1 MFDSVRAAE
10 AILARI
16 AESSPAS
23 EELRRLD
30 DDAVA
35 AMKEAGLTRIFTPQR
50 FGGHELAPRHHIL
63 ACATLARGCTAAAW
77 VLMVCGAHSYV
88 VGRFPEACQKEV
100 FGADPDVLI
109 AGTLAAQGTIA
120 PASGGWILDGR
131 WQFGSGVDH
140 SPWLLVGARPA
151 EKGYRAQHVVVPK
164 ADLEVDD
171 TWYTL
176 GMRGSGSKDIVARK
190 VFVPAYRAMESG
202 PLFLGTFAGSTA
214 PVYRLPVS
222 AGLATMLSATI
233 LGMAEKGL
241 ELFLAATKTRRDI
254 YYGGSKAASASIQ
267 RRAGEATAELE
278 TARLLIERMCDDFDT
293 AITQDRPPMEVRQRA
308 RLRRD
313 AAYVA
318 ELSRRAVE
326 RMFAVSGA
334 HAIYDRSAL
343 QRIHRDIT
351 TASHHQMVDFDAA
364 AELFGRLALDLD
376 PGLPESVI

>member
-1 MFDSVRAAE
+1 MYDSVSAAE
-10 AILARI
+10 AILARL
-16 AESSPAS
+16 ETSSEAS

-35 AMKEAGLTRIFTPQR
+35 AMKEAGLTRLFTPQR
-50 FGGHELAPRHHIL
+50 FGGYELAPRHHIL

-88 VGRFPEACQKEV
+88 VGRFPEECQKEV

-120 PASGGWILDGR
+120 PAPGGWVLDGR

-140 SPWLLVGARPA
+140 APWLLIGARPA

-164 ADLEVDD
+164 TDLEVDD

-176 GMRGSGSKDIVARK
+176 GMRGSGSKDLVAHK

-202 PLFLGTFAGSTA
+202 PLFLGTFVGSTA

-241 ELFLAATKTRRDI
+241 ELFLAATKTRGDI
-254 YYGGSKAASASIQ
+254 YYGSRKAASPSIQ
-267 RRAGEATAELE
+267 RRAGEAAAELDV
-278 TARLLIERMCDDFDT
+278 ARLLIARMCDDLDT
-293 AITQDRPPMEVRQRA
+293 AMAKDRPPMEVKLRA

-313 AAYVA
+313 AAYVS

-326 RMFAVSGA
+326 RMFAAAGA
-334 HAIYDRSAL
+334 HAIYDHSAL

-376 PGLPESVI
+376 PGLPEQVI